1 MLKEAK
7 KVYDFLKNTKKKNPK
22 DMSSEK
28 GSGKKTNSVV
38 QSNRIIRSHV
48 IWAMAASFV
57 PYADMVVVSAAQLD
71 MIRQM
76 CRVYDVPFEETQGKA
91 LISSL
96 TSIALGKAGASGLA
110 RLIPGIG
117 TAISGAIATFNGAS
131 TYALGE
137 VFKKHF
143 ESGGTILDFDPA
155 RLKKYYK
162 EKFEK
167 GKTVTKK
174 WKDEAEEK
182 GKATTSDNG
191 NFKVSVEEEVAT
203 PEVSVEEP
211 VKEKPSTKKKPTVKV
226 VEEKPTAKKKP
237 TIKVVEEKAAAKE
250 VKETAS
256 DVSKATDDIVEKLKK
271 LSELKDA
278 GIITAEEFGEMKKRI
293 LDKF

>member
-1 MLKEAK
+1 MLKDAK
-7 KVYDFLKNTKKKNPK
+7 KIYDFIKKTKKKNTKENTK

-28 GSGKKTNSVV
+28 GSDKKTNNVV

-96 TSIALGKAGASGLA
+96 TSIAIGKAGASGLA

-155 RLKKYYK
+155 RLKKFYK

-167 GKTVTKK
+167 GKTVSKK
-174 WKDEAEEK
+174 WKKEAEDT
-182 GKATTSDNG
+182 GKAATASSDEG
-191 NFKVSVEEEVAT
+191 AFKVSVEEEVAT
-203 PEVSVEEP
+203 PEVKVEEP
-211 VKEKPSTKKKPTVKV
+211 VKEKPTAKATKKK
-226 VEEKPTAKKKP
+226 KPS
-237 TIKVVEEKAAAKE
+237 IKVVEEKAVTEKVA
-250 VKETAS
+250 ETAS
-256 DVSKATDDIVEKLKK
+256 TVSKATDDIVEKLKK

>member
-1 MLKEAK
+1 MLKDAK
-7 KVYDFLKNTKKKNPK
+7 KVYDFIKKNKKKKTK

-96 TSIALGKAGASGLA
+96 TSIALSRAGATGLV
-110 RLIPGIG
+110 RLIPGFG

-167 GKTVTKK
+167 GKTVTKQ
-174 WKDEAEEK
+174 WKDEAKEK
-182 GKATTSDNG
+182 GEAVSTSDDAQ
-191 NFKVSVEEEVAT
+191 FKVTVEEEVAT
-203 PEVSVEEP
+203 PEAATEEP
-211 VKEKPSTKKKPTVKV
+211 VKEKKTTKKKATAK
-226 VEEKPTAKKKP
+226 VEEKKTVVKKSK
-237 TIKVVEEKAAAKE
+237 TE
-250 VKETAS
+250 ETAS
-256 DVSKATDDIVEKLKK
+256 AVSKATEDIVEKLKK

>member
-1 MLKEAK
+1 MLKDAK
-7 KVYDFLKNTKKKNPK
+7 KVYDFFKKSKKKNT
-22 DMSSEK
+22 DNMSSEK
-28 GSGKKTNSVV
+28 GSDKKTNTVV

-155 RLKKYYK
+155 RLKKYYN

-167 GKTVTKK
+167 GKKVSKK
-174 WKDEAEEK
+174 WKTETEDK
-182 GKATTSDNG
+182 GKTATSSDED
-191 NFKVSVEEEVAT
+191 NFKVSVEEEVTT
-203 PEVSVEEP
+203 PEVKIAEP
-211 VKEKPSTKKKPTVKV
+211 VKEEPAAKTKKKS
-226 VEEKPTAKKKP
+226 
-237 TIKVVEEKAAAKE
+237 TIKVVEKEEEEKAVA
-250 VKETAS
+250 ETKKVAETVS
-256 DVSKATDDIVEKLKK
+256 TVSKATDDIVEKLKK

-278 GIITAEEFGEMKKRI
+278 GIITAEEFAEMKKRI

>member
-1 MLKEAK
+1 MLKDAK
-7 KVYDFLKNTKKKNPK
+7 KVYDFFKKTKKKNTK

-28 GSGKKTNSVV
+28 GSEKKPNSNSVV

-96 TSIALGKAGASGLA
+96 TSIAIGKAGASGLA

-167 GKTVTKK
+167 GKKVTKK
-174 WKDEAEEK
+174 WKNEAEET
-182 GKATTSDNG
+182 GQAATDDTAK
-191 NFKVSVEEEVAT
+191 FRVTVEEEVAT
-203 PEVSVEEP
+203 PEVTVKEEVVTPEVTVEKEP
-211 VKEKPSTKKKPTVKV
+211 VKEKK
-226 VEEKPTAKKKP
+226 TAKKKT
-237 TIKVVEEKAAAKE
+237 TIKVEEKKKD
-250 VKETAS
+250 VKKAEETTS
-256 DVSKATDDIVEKLKK
+256 TVFQSTDDIVEKLKK